1 LLTTFLDFAG
11 TGVNLPTSPQEPM
24 TNSEEGAH
32 EMKAIF
38 NSLAHRTSL
47 VIFAFVLFPIAV
59 QAA

>member
-1 LLTTFLDFAG
+1 
-11 TGVNLPTSPQEPM
+11 
-24 TNSEEGAH
+24 
-32 EMKAIF
+32 MKAIF